1 MIGNKE
7 MIGTI
12 RGGSTVYFGLS
23 TYFLHFI
30 PVSIDFFS
38 VTVKCA

>member
-7 MIGTI
+7 VIGTI
-12 RGGSTVYFGLS
+12 RGGSTVYTFGLS

-30 PVSIDFFS
+30 PVSIS
-38 VTVKCA
+38 QLQ